1 MWREWNW
8 VLWHEEDVIM
18 RDAGDRIG
26 VSVDLGTIVRK
37 RLVIVFMEACGMRA
51 D

>member
-1 MWREWNW
+1 
-8 VLWHEEDVIM
+8 M

-26 VSVDLGTIVRK
+26 VSVGLGTIVRK